1 MQEARTEQKTNIQPK
16 APVVVVLGHVD
27 HGKTTILDFIRKSKV
42 AEKESGGITQH
53 IGAYEIKHRD
63 KKITFIDTPGHEA
76 FSAMRSRGVKVA
88 DIAILVVAAEEGV
101 KPQTKEAIGH
111 IKKAGIPIIVAINKT
126 DKPEANPEKVKRELI
141 KEDILVESLGGKIPS
156 VNISA
161 KTGQGIDELLE
172 VILLIA
178 EIENLRGDI
187 SKPAQGLVIEAYLD
201 SSRGPTA
208 TFLLL
213 DGVLRVGDT
222 VGTPS
227 TMGRVKIL
235 ENFKKEVQEE
245 ALPSMPVV
253 VIGLED
259 VPRIGEEFRVFP
271 DAEGAKKYIWE
282 KLAGQGPREE
292 ITAEVGQKILNL
304 IIKSDVS
311 GSLEAISQVLK
322 NIPQEK
328 IIIKILKAEVGEINE
343 SDIKLGEVCRAVV
356 ISFRVKTN
364 QISFNLAEGRK
375 VKIFNFDIIYEL
387 AQGVRHIMEKML
399 SPEVVRQDFGKMK
412 VLAVFRTDKSRQIV
426 GGKVVEGKAKK
437 GAQIEVFRNEE
448 KIGKGRMINLQKNK
462 KEADIVAKGDE
473 CGMLYE
479 GDVKIGEGDVLLMF
493 GEDRKRGEL

>member
-1 MQEARTEQKTNIQPK
+1 MQEAKIEQKTNIQPRP
-16 APVVVVLGHVD
+16 PVVVVLGHVD
-27 HGKTTILDFIRKSKV
+27 HGKTTILDFIRKTKV

-53 IGAYEIKHRD
+53 IGAYEIGHRD

-76 FSAMRSRGVKVA
+76 FSAMRSRGAKVA
-88 DIAILVVAAEEGV
+88 DVAILVVAGEEGV

-111 IKKAGIPIIVAINKT
+111 IKKAGIPMIIAINKT
-126 DKPEANPEKVKRELI
+126 DKPEANPEKVKRELM
-141 KEDILVESLGGKIPS
+141 KEEVLVESLGGKIPS
-156 VNISA
+156 VNVSA

-178 EIENLRGDI
+178 EMENFEGDVL
-187 SKPAQGLVIEAYLD
+187 KPAQGLVIEANLD

-208 TFLLL
+208 TFLLR
-213 DGVLRVGDT
+213 DGILRAGDI

-235 ENFKKEVQEE
+235 ENFKREVQKE

-259 VPRIGEEFRVFP
+259 VPRVGEEFRVFS
-271 DAEGAKKYIWE
+271 DAEGAKQYLGE
-282 KLAGQGPREE
+282 QV
-292 ITAEVGQKILNL
+292 AENGSGERAIAEAGQKILNL
-304 IIKSDVS
+304 IIRADVS
-311 GSLEAISQVLK
+311 GSLEAINQVLK

-328 IIIKILKAEVGEINE
+328 IIIKILKAEVGEVND
-343 SDIKLGEVCRAVV
+343 SDIKLAEVSRAVV
-356 ISFRVKTN
+356 ISFGVKTN
-364 QISFNLAEGRK
+364 PISFDLAEARK
-375 VKIFNFDIIYEL
+375 VKILNFDIIYEL

-426 GGKVVEGKAKK
+426 GGKIVEGRAKK

-448 KIGKGRMINLQKNK
+448 KIGKGRIINLQKNK
-462 KEADIVAKGDE
+462 KDADIVAKGDE
-473 CGMLYE
+473 CGILYE
-479 GDVKIGEGDVLLMF
+479 GDAKVEEGDTLLMF
-493 GEDRKRGEL
+493 GEDRKKGEL